1 MHTTISVQPQSANV
15 EKTRFFI
22 WLKFRAKIWK
32 YEINLK
38 NLAYTVCRPHIEEG
52 GQALRFEVE
61 QS

>member
-1 MHTTISVQPQSANV
+1 MHTTISVQPQ
-15 EKTRFFI
+15 I
-22 WLKFRAKIWK
+22 HLWLKFRAKIWK

-52 GQALRFEVE
+52 GQALRFEIE

>member
-15 EKTRFFI
+15 EKTHF
-22 WLKFRAKIWK
+22 
-32 YEINLK
+32 Y
-38 NLAYTVCRPHIEEG
+38 NLAYTVCRPQIEEG